1 MRLTRLELAAFG
13 GFEDVVLDFSSPK
26 VHVVFGANESGKST
40 TRRAIFALLFGVPRG
55 SRDAYLVGKATQ
67 LRVGGTLVGRDGRE
81 LTFVRRGGMR
91 DTLVDRNGSVVADDA
106 LDAMRGALDATTFDS
121 VFTMDHA
128 SLERGAEAVLDARGE
143 LGETLAAAALGSAR
157 LSAAKVALGEQ
168 ERALYNPAPQAKSS
182 ELHTAIRTY
191 KERHDALEQAESSP
205 EAYFAQERA
214 LEEARASHVA
224 LVAEGANLRRALSEL
239 EEADAARPA
248 LATLAKVRAR
258 LAELGD
264 VAPLPRSAE
273 VDHTRA
279 SSDKRAAELA
289 LRALTE
295 EVRELDARE
304 ARRATE
310 LVPEDVELEATD
322 LEKRRADRA
331 LGEARRRT
339 LLEERAD
346 LSTKLA
352 EATLRSAATDLGR
365 ARACLARRGEIAD
378 RAEATAD
385 ARRRRDE
392 AARRANRAAHD
403 LELAPPSDT
412 EKLASDL
419 APLEALA
426 PHDDIAR
433 AATRAALDTGA
444 RASAAN
450 ERVAT
455 LGRAL
460 FVTVPSFEEL
470 VSTTLPSRER
480 LAELLDERARLRGEL
495 SRISGERRSTEAQIA
510 RIHNEIEHLRLASSG
525 PTEADLGDARRARD
539 ELVARV
545 AQEPIVLGAARV
557 AVRKA
562 DEIADALRRDAD
574 AARRT
579 ATLTSELSALVA
591 RRDTIMGEESR
602 ASDALAF
609 ACSLELDEARRL
621 GARIAD
627 VEGLPQLRARLD
639 ALVDAMRERDEADAA
654 ERHAK
659 EAEESLA
666 RLYAERLAEPE
677 GRTLTALTVIAT
689 ERRDKLRKAL
699 AEAKGRSDTRERL
712 EGELAAATSAL
723 AAAEDDLRVSAARIE
738 DDLRALGLDHDAP
751 PGDVRARLEGLA
763 EVYRLEEAI
772 TRIDAVLLEL
782 GRERD
787 DFEGYVAAFAARL
800 GEPPA
805 VASADALAE
814 AVLGRITASKR
825 AREAARH
832 DREARDHKSRER
844 VRHEAALREAKERLD
859 ALHALAGTSDDAAFV
874 QAVRAADEHTALSK
888 RRDELEEEV
897 TRTCRRTEREV
908 VERIVA
914 ETQPSELHARL
925 AELEVELGR
934 NDIETK
940 RALEATVRNE
950 KGLDDM
956 RRHDLGASVRAE
968 EAESALATIVHKAEE
983 WLVARAARRLL
994 ERRIEAFR
1002 SESQGP
1008 VVSRASEH
1016 FRAMTRGAYERLEV
1030 AFDDLSGTT
1039 KAARADRGSGLVMHA
1054 VKASEGPGPSSVLG
1068 VDELSTG
1075 TRDQLY
1081 LALRLASLERLVD
1094 LGTVAPIV
1102 LDDALV
1108 HFDDD
1113 RARAAFT
1120 RLAPL
1125 ASRATVLFFT
1135 HHARMCELAREALGD
1150 EVVVTALR

>member
-1 MRLTRLELAAFG
+1 VRLTRLDLSAFG
-13 GFEDVVLDFSSPK
+13 GFENVVLDLSAPK
-26 VHVVFGANESGKST
+26 VHVVFGPNESGKST

-67 LRVGGTLVGRDGRE
+67 LRVGGLLVDRDGRS
-81 LTFVRRGGMR
+81 LDVVRRGGTR
-91 DTLVDRNGSVVADDA
+91 DTLLDPSGNLVADEA
-106 LDAMRGALDATTFDS
+106 LEAMRGALDATTFES

-157 LSAAKVALGEQ
+157 LSAAKLALGDQ

-182 ELHTAIRTY
+182 ELHTAIRAY
-191 KERHDALEQAESSP
+191 KERQDALERAESSP
-205 EAYFAQERA
+205 DAYFAQERA
-214 LEEARASHVA
+214 LDEARASHAALVGEGVA
-224 LVAEGANLRRALSEL
+224 LRRRLSEL

-248 LATLAKVRAR
+248 LTTLAKVRAR

-279 SSDKRAAELA
+279 SSDKRAAELS
-289 LRALTE
+289 LRALAE
-295 EVRELDARE
+295 EVRELEGRE
-304 ARRATE
+304 GRRAAE
-310 LVPEDVELEATD
+310 LVPEDLELEATG

-331 LGEARRRT
+331 VGEARRHA

-352 EATLRSAATDLGR
+352 EASLRLGATDLGR
-365 ARACLARRGEIAD
+365 ARGCLPRRAEITGH
-378 RAEATAD
+378 AEATAD

-392 AARRANRAAHD
+392 AARRAKRAAHD
-403 LELAPPSDT
+403 LEQTPASDAAR
-412 EKLASDL
+412 LASDL

-426 PHDDIAR
+426 THDDIAR
-433 AATRAALDTGA
+433 AATRAAIDASA
-444 RASAAN
+444 RAAAAN
-450 ERVAT
+450 ERVAN

-460 FVTVPSFEEL
+460 FVTMPSFEDL
-470 VSTTLPSRER
+470 VSTSLPSRER
-480 LAELLDERARLRGEL
+480 LSELLDERGRLRGEL
-495 SRISGERRSTEAQIA
+495 VRVSGERRSIEAQIA
-510 RIHNEIEHLRLASSG
+510 RIHNEIEHLKLASSG
-525 PTEADLGDARRARD
+525 PTEEDLGEARRARD

-557 AVRKA
+557 AVRRA

-579 ATLTSELSALVA
+579 ATLTAEVSALAA
-591 RRDTIMGEESR
+591 RRDAIVSDEAR
-602 ASDALAF
+602 ASEALAF
-609 ACSLELDEARRL
+609 ACSMELEEARRL
-621 GARIAD
+621 GARVAD
-627 VEGLPQLRARLD
+627 VEGLPQLRAKLD

-659 EAEESLA
+659 EAEETLA
-666 RLYAERLAEPE
+666 TLYAERLAEPE
-677 GRTLTALTVIAT
+677 GRTLASLTVLST
-689 ERRDKLRKAL
+689 ERRERLRKSL
-699 AEAKGRSDTRERL
+699 AEARGRGDTRERL

-723 AAAEDDLRVSAARIE
+723 AAAEEDLGAATARIE
-738 DDLRALGLDHDAP
+738 DDLRALGLAHDAP
-751 PGDVRARLEGLA
+751 PGEVRARLEGLA
-763 EVYRLEEAI
+763 EVARIEESL

-782 GRERD
+782 TREHH
-787 DFEGYVAAFAARL
+787 DFDGYVAALAARL
-800 GEPPA
+800 GELPA
-805 VASADALAE
+805 VASPDALAE
-814 AVLGRITASKR
+814 LVLARFTASRR

-832 DREARDHKSRER
+832 DREAKDRAGRER
-844 VRHEAALREAKERLD
+844 ARHEAALREAKERLD
-859 ALHALAGTSDDAAFV
+859 ALHAIARTSDDASFL
-874 QAVRAADEHTALSK
+874 QAVRAADEHAALTK

-897 TRTCRRTEREV
+897 TRTCRRTERDL

-914 ETQPSELHARL
+914 ETSPQELHARL
-925 AELEVELGR
+925 SELELDLTR
-934 NDIETK
+934 NDTETK

-968 EAESALATIVHKAEE
+968 EAEVALATIVHRAEE
-983 WLVARAARRLL
+983 WMVARAARRLL

-1016 FRAMTRGAYERLEV
+1016 FRAMTHGAYERLEV
-1030 AFDDLSGTT
+1030 AFDDLSGVT
-1039 KAARADRGSGLVMHA
+1039 KAARADRGSRLVMHA
-1054 VKASEGPGPSSVLG
+1054 VKASDGQGPSAVLG

-1113 RARAAFT
+1113 RARAAFA

-1125 ASRATVLFFT
+1125 ASRATIVFFT

-1150 EVVVTALR
+1150 EVVITPLR